1 MAVFFEAPF
10 KVPQGGSRRLGRH
23 LGGFPESPGPEDSK
37 NVKNFVVAAKLREL
51 ERF

>member
-1 MAVFFEAPF
+1 MAVFFEAPS
-10 KVPQGGSRRLGRH
+10 KAPQGGSRRLRRR
-23 LGGFPESPGPEDSK
+23 LGWLPENPGPEDSK